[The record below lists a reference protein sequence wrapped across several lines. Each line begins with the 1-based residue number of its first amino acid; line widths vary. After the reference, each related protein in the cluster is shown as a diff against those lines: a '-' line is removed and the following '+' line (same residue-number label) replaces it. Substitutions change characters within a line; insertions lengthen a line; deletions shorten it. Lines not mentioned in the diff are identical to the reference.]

1 MGGQLRRTDDPS
13 RVMSIHRGKR
23 AWGPIATISLSV
35 IVALLSRSSF
45 VRAQGSGVASV
56 WTQHNDNSR
65 TGANLNETIL
75 TTSNVNVNQFGKL
88 FSRVV
93 DGQVY
98 AQPLYVPGVNIQGLH
113 NVVYVATMKNN
124 LYAFDADDPN
134 ASTPLWQV
142 NFGPSVPNVD
152 VGGAED
158 ITGPIGLTSTP
169 VIDSASGTLYC
180 VAKTKESNSYIQ
192 RLHAVDI
199 TSGQEKPGSP
209 VVIDGSVP
217 GIRSEER
224 RVGKEWRERWW
235 AGS

>member
-56 WTQHNDNSR
+56 WTQHNDNNR

-98 AQPLYVPGVNIQGLH
+98 AQPLYVPGVNIGQGVH

-142 NFGPSVPNVD
+142 SLGPPVPVAD
-152 VGGAED
+152 VGETGD
-158 ITGPIGLTSTP
+158 IDQLIGITST
-169 VIDSASGTLYC
+169 
-180 VAKTKESNSYIQ
+180 
-192 RLHAVDI
+192 
-199 TSGQEKPGSP
+199 
-209 VVIDGSVP
+209 
-217 GIRSEER
+217 
-224 RVGKEWRERWW
+224 
-235 AGS
+235 